1 MPQQLTVARA
11 EYEAKKKTTRRDRF
25 LAEMQR
31 VVPWAAR
38 LEVLVPHD
46 DPDAGRGAGRPPIG
60 LERMRRMYCVQQ
72 WFGLSDEGL
81 EETIDDSQAFRAF
94 LGIDLGRE
102 SVPGATTRLKFR
114 RLLEEN
120 DLARSI
126 FDTVNRTLR
135 ERGL

>member
-1 MPQQLTVARA
+1 
-11 EYEAKKKTTRRDRF
+11 
-25 LAEMQR
+25 
-31 VVPWAAR
+31 
-38 LEVLVPHD
+38 
-46 DPDAGRGAGRPPIG
+46 
-60 LERMRRMYCVQQ
+60 MRRMYCVQQ

>member
-1 MPQQLTVARA
+1 M
-11 EYEAKKKTTRRDRF
+11 
-25 LAEMQR
+25 
-31 VVPWAAR
+31 
-38 LEVLVPHD
+38 
-46 DPDAGRGAGRPPIG
+46 
-60 LERMRRMYCVQQ
+60 
-72 WFGLSDEGL
+72 
-81 EETIDDSQAFRAF
+81 
-94 LGIDLGRE
+94 GIDLGRE